1 MNMLRIFFCLLLS
14 VPLYLLA
21 QPSPVYEQ
29 SVGLEVGAHN
39 GNRRISGGSG
49 VTFFELER
57 QDSLESGVGGMS
69 YGILYE
75 SRADKIGFTTGVRY
89 LETGYNVAEQAFR
102 NTPQARFSDEV
113 RAQYLSV
120 PFELNFH
127 QSITEKD
134 RVSFMLGIA
143 AQLHLKTV
151 RTRTITEDGEL
162 VATEELPNDPDTDFR
177 SPIVSLNTGIAFD
190 RKLGED
196 WALKIQPNFQFFL
209 QGNLQA
215 QNNQTNRNYYQ
226 VGVRVVIKRFFGVN
240 L

>member
-1 MNMLRIFFCLLLS
+1 MLRALFCLLLFL
-14 VPLYLLA
+14 PLLLVA
-21 QPSPVYEQ
+21 QTDPVYEQ
-29 SVGLEVGAHN
+29 SIGLEIGAHN
-39 GNRRISGGSG
+39 GNRRISGGAG

-57 QDSLESGVGGMS
+57 QDSLESGVGGLS

-75 SRADKIGFTTGVRY
+75 SRANKVGFTTGVRY
-89 LETGYNVAEQAFR
+89 LETGYNVAEQAFV
-102 NTPQARFSDEV
+102 NSPETRFSDEV

-162 VATEELPNDPDTDFR
+162 VSTEEIPNSPNVNFR

-209 QGNLQA
+209 QGNLQT

-226 VGVRVVIKRFFGVN
+226 LGVRVVIKRFFGVT

>member
-1 MNMLRIFFCLLLS
+1 MNMLRTLFCLLLS
-14 VPLYLLA
+14 FPLCLLA
-21 QPSPVYEQ
+21 QTEPTYEQ
-29 SVGLEVGAHN
+29 SVGLEIGAHN

-57 QDSLESGVGGMS
+57 QDSLESGVGGLG

-75 SRADKIGFTTGVRY
+75 SRADKVGFATGVRY
-89 LETGYNVAEQAFR
+89 LETGYDVAEQAFL
-102 NTPQARFSDEV
+102 NTPETRFSDQV
-113 RAQYLSV
+113 RAKYLSV

-127 QSITEKD
+127 QSITQKD

-151 RTRTITEDGEL
+151 LTRTITEGG
-162 VATEELPNDPDTDFR
+162 VVVSTEEIPNNTNINFR
-177 SPIVSLNTGIAFD
+177 SPIISLNTGIAFD

-215 QNNQTNRNYYQ
+215 ENNQTNRNYYQ
-226 VGVRVVIKRFFGVN
+226 LGVRVVVKRFIGVT